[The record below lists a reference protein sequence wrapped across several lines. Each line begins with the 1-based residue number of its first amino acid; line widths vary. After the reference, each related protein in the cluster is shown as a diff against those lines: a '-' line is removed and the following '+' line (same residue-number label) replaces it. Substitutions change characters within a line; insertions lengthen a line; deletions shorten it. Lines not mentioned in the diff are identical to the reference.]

1 MVTALSANQPKIK
14 HKRRISYF
22 SSIVSIS
29 MVLFMLGL
37 FGIIL
42 INGNKLQQYLKENF
56 QLTVFF
62 NEGVPEQ
69 EIMEVYKQV
78 EQAGYTKRAV
88 YVSKDQAAQKFSQEI
103 GQDFVGFLGYNPLLP
118 SIELFLK
125 SGYTTPSEIGAIDR
139 ELRRTTGV
147 QDVVYQ
153 QTILDEINK
162 NVNTIAMIL
171 VALSLVFLVISIT
184 LINNTIRL
192 NLYARRFIIKSMQ
205 MVGATRGFI
214 LKPFVI
220 KSLLHGLYGGAIA
233 SILLIGVLSGLP
245 RWVSGIETLY
255 DNTQFAMLFGVIILA
270 GVLISMVSSLISTN
284 HYLKLKIDDLY

>member
-1 MVTALSANQPKIK
+1 
-14 HKRRISYF
+14 
-22 SSIVSIS
+22 

-56 QLTVFF
+56 QLTLFF
-62 NEGVPEQ
+62 NEAVPDADIQ
-69 EIMEVYKQV
+69 RVYHAIQGA
-78 EQAGYTKRAV
+78 EYTKRAV
-88 YVSKDQAAQKFSQEI
+88 YVTKDQAAQKFSQEI

-125 SGYTTPSEIGAIDR
+125 SGYTSPEKIKTIDV
-139 ELRRTTGV
+139 ELRRNPEI
-147 QDVVYQ
+147 QDVVFQ

-162 NVNTIAMIL
+162 NVNMIATIL
-171 VALSLVFLVISIT
+171 VALSIIFLVISIT

-205 MVGATRGFI
+205 MVGATHGFI
-214 LKPFVI
+214 IKPFVFR
-220 KSLLHGLYGGAIA
+220 SFLHGLYGGGIA
-233 SILLIGVLSGLP
+233 CILLLGVLSGLP
-245 RWVSGIETLY
+245 RWISGIEILY

-270 GVLISMVSSLISTN
+270 GILISMMSSLLSTN